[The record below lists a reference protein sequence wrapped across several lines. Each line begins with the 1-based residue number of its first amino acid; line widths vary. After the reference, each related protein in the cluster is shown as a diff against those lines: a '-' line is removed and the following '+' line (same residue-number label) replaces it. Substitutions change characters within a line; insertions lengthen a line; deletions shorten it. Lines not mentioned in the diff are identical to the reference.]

1 MICFFF
7 LFVDVLFGSKKNLN
21 FRTFF
26 LSKVVVIDQ
35 VFESEEECRKGVGKV
50 TLLSFARLLACL
62 FARLQIIYIFP
73 KEIFAT
79 EPIDG
84 DL

>member
-1 MICFFF
+1 M
-7 LFVDVLFGSKKNLN
+7 
-21 FRTFF
+21 
-26 LSKVVVIDQ
+26 IDQ